1 MGRFVQRGDTEH
13 FMQHH
18 YALNSL
24 FLNNTWLTIGSFD
37 GVHRGHQEIVRRLS
51 SGAHAQGAQ
60 AVVLTFHPHPKKV
73 LGKSKDFYYLT
84 SPVERAD
91 ILGNYGIDIV
101 VTFSFDMQV
110 AGTSARDF
118 VKELHA
124 HLGFTRL
131 WVGPDFAL
139 GRKREGDVPTLRLL
153 GDEFDFIVETID
165 PVKVGDSQVSSSKI
179 RALLGEGDV
188 EQVSALLNR
197 PYSIGGT
204 VVAGDGRGR
213 TIGIPT
219 ANLRVWEEKQLPR
232 SGVYV
237 CHALVGDQNHGA
249 VTNIGIRPTFDHRTM
264 ALQVEAHLLDFDDN
278 LYGQEIE
285 LEFLYRLRDE
295 RRFSGPQAL
304 VAQIHQDIEQAR
316 VMLAEKSS

>member
-1 MGRFVQRGDTEH
+1 
-13 FMQHH
+13 MQHL

-51 SGAHAQGAQ
+51 SGAHAEGAQ

-84 SPVERAD
+84 SPEERAA
-91 ILGNYGIDIV
+91 ILGEIGVDIV
-101 VTFSFDMQV
+101 LTFPFDLQV

-118 VKELHA
+118 IENIHT
-124 HLGFTRL
+124 HLAFTRL

-139 GRKREGDVPTLRLL
+139 GRKREGDVPTLRRF
-153 GDEFDFIVETID
+153 GDEFGFVVETIE
-165 PVKVGDSQVSSSKI
+165 PVTADGNPISSSQI
-179 RALLGEGDV
+179 RVLLGAGDV
-188 EQVSALLNR
+188 ERVSELLNR
-197 PYSIGGT
+197 PYSVSGT
-204 VVAGDGRGR
+204 VVPGDGRGR

-219 ANLRVWEEKQLPR
+219 ANLRVWEEKQLPG

-237 CHALVGDQNHGA
+237 CQALVNNRYHGA
-249 VTNIGIRPTFDHRTM
+249 VTNIGVRPTFDHRTM
-264 ALQVEAHLLDFDDN
+264 ALHVEAHILDFNED
-278 LYGQEIE
+278 LYEQEIS
-285 LEFLYRLRDE
+285 LVFLHRLREE

-304 VAQIHQDIEQAR
+304 VAQIRQDIDRAR
-316 VMLAEKSS
+316 LLLAEKSS